1 MRSAS
6 IISGA
11 SLCKGL
17 LAVAI
22 LLGGGAVTLRAQ
34 EASRTVDQTFQFDER
49 GDAKIEFNFQ
59 LSRLQWNR
67 WKAQYGDHPDVLL
80 RLTKYNM
87 AAAAIDNFS
96 LTKDDTQ
103 RSAVTRFTARALAQ
117 YRGNGQFEI
126 PMPRNVKPVTGS
138 GLDWVFT
145 SSAPESNVSEGQS
158 IVNTTIR
165 AKLPA
170 KAHDARMVYGNDS
183 NRLVYSLEVS
193 PSKPRT
199 LLYSGVILIV
209 AALVV
214 AVRATRADETTST
227 KPPLDPSRPA
237 PTARP
242 PRSS

>member
-11 SLCKGL
+11 SLCNGL
-17 LAVAI
+17 LAMAI

-34 EASRTVDQTFQFDER
+34 EASRTVDETFQFDER

-59 LSRLQWNR
+59 LGRLQWNR

-103 RSAVTRFTARALAQ
+103 RRAVTRFTARALAQ

-126 PMPRNVKPVTGS
+126 QMPRNIKPVTGS
-138 GLDWVFT
+138 GLEWVFT
-145 SSAPESNVSEGQS
+145 SSMPDSNPGIFSEGQS
-158 IVNTTIR
+158 VVNVTLR

-170 KAHDARMVYGNDS
+170 KAHDAHMVNGNDFD
-183 NRLVYSLEVS
+183 RLVYSLEVS
-193 PSKPRT
+193 QSKPKT
-199 LLYSGVILIV
+199 LLYSGVVLIV
-209 AALVV
+209 AALVM
-214 AVRATRADETTST
+214 AVMATRANGTVTQ
-227 KPPLDPSRPA
+227 PPSLSPPA
-237 PTARP
+237 ALP
-242 PRSS
+242 PRST